1 MSGDRAQRA
10 YDRLLHAQEAIE
22 RQRIGKLRS
31 DIARVTRDE
40 RLLSQ
45 AFLLLQLQISRVAAS
60 DISQQHRGLVSSI
73 EVLLLQLQISRNRCR
88 CSRRTCGLRRLDS
101 LRGLSLG

>member
-45 AFLLLQLQISRVAAS
+45 VLSCCSFRYLALQLQLCRNDVAAAAAPA
-60 DISQQHRGLVSSI
+60 V
-73 EVLLLQLQISRNRCR
+73 
-88 CSRRTCGLRRLDS
+88 
-101 LRGLSLG
+101 